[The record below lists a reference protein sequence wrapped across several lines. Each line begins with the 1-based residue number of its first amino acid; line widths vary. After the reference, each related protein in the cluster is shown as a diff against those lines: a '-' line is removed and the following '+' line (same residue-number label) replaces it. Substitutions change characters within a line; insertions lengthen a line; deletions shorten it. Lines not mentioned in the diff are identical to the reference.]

1 MVDAPDADQRETR
14 SLSPDVL
21 SVSDLNERISS
32 FIEQSSELH
41 NVHCIG
47 EVTDLH
53 QNSTALYFTLT
64 DGNAELPCMLWANR
78 YRKMD
83 AALEDGTEVIL
94 EGDIDYWVEGGK
106 IDLKPW
112 EVTVVGDGDQAAAVE
127 RLRSELD
134 ERGWFDDEQKL
145 RPPAFPER
153 VGVVTSLQ
161 GDARYDIQNAI
172 HEQDPTVDILVKD
185 ATVQGSEAP
194 TSIANGIHH
203 LDRSEDVDA
212 VIVSRGGGSDSN
224 LQAFNTERVAEAI
237 FTANTPIVT
246 AIGHTDDRLI
256 ADRVADMATI
266 TPTAAGEYIVNSR
279 SDFLA
284 SEIDPL
290 EQQLEAAYETFEQ
303 EHEHEQELAE
313 AVEQATASEGL
324 ATVYYKAAIV
334 VLLLLLLLLTTTLWL
349 WVI

>member
-1 MVDAPDADQRETR
+1 MADAEREVD
-14 SLSPDVL
+14 DVL
-21 SVSDLNERISS
+21 SGNVLSVQELNDRIASVV
-32 FIEQSSELH
+32 QDTPAL
-41 NVHCIG
+41 NGVRCIG

-64 DGNAELPCMLWANR
+64 DGDAELPCMLWANR
-78 YRKMD
+78 YQKMD
-83 AALEDGTEVIL
+83 ADLEDGTEVIL
-94 EGDIDYWVEGGK
+94 EGDIDYWTEGGK

-112 EVTVVGDGDQAAAVE
+112 EVIVVGDGDQAAAVE
-127 RLRSELD
+127 RLRSELE
-134 ERGWFDDEQKL
+134 ERGWFDDEQKQ

-153 VGVVTSLQ
+153 VGVVTSLR

-203 LDRSEDVDA
+203 LDRSEEVDSI
-212 VIVSRGGGSDSN
+212 IVGRGGGSDSN

-256 ADRVADMATI
+256 ADQIADVATI

-279 SDFLA
+279 EEFFAGEVKPLA
-284 SEIDPL
+284 
-290 EQQLEAAYETFEQ
+290 QQLDAAYETFQQ
-303 EHEHEQELAE
+303 EHEHERELAE
-313 AVEQATASEGL
+313 AVDEAAVPEGL
-324 ATVYYKAAIV
+324 PPVYYKAAIA
-334 VLLLLLLLLTTTLWL
+334 VLLLLLLAITGLWL
-349 WVI
+349 GVI

>member
-1 MVDAPDADQRETR
+1 MADAPDTERQAVNPDARE
-14 SLSPDVL
+14 VL
-21 SVSDLNERISS
+21 SVTELNDRIASVV
-32 FIEQSSELH
+32 EETPALH
-41 NVHCIG
+41 GVRCIG

-78 YRKMD
+78 YRNMD
-83 AALEDGTEVIL
+83 VDLEDGTEIIL
-94 EGDIDYWVEGGK
+94 KGDIDYWVEGGK

-112 EVTVVGDGDQAAAVE
+112 EVIVVGDGDQAAAVE
-127 RLRSELD
+127 RLRSELE
-134 ERGWFDDEQKL
+134 ERGWFDDEQKQ

-153 VGVVTSLQ
+153 VGVVTSLR

-172 HEQDPTVDILVKD
+172 HEQDPTVDIVVKD

-212 VIVSRGGGSDSN
+212 IIVGRGGGSDSN

-237 FTANTPIVT
+237 FTANTPVVT

-256 ADRVADMATI
+256 ADQVADVATI

-279 SDFLA
+279 EEFLA
-284 SEIDPL
+284 GEVKPL
-290 EQQLEAAYETFEQ
+290 EQQLEAAYETFQQ

-313 AVEQATASEGL
+313 AVEGAAAPEGL
-324 ATVYYKAAIV
+324 LPVYYKVAIA
-334 VLLLLLLLLTTTLWL
+334 VLLLLLLVITGLWL
-349 WVI
+349 GVI

>member
-1 MVDAPDADQRETR
+1 MADAPDTERQAIDADARE
-14 SLSPDVL
+14 VL
-21 SVSDLNERISS
+21 SVSQLNDRIASVV
-32 FIEQSSELH
+32 EATPTLH
-41 NVHCIG
+41 GVRCIG

-78 YRKMD
+78 YRQMD
-83 AALEDGTEVIL
+83 VDLEDGTEVIL
-94 EGDIDYWVEGGK
+94 EGDIDYWVKGGK

-112 EVTVVGDGDQAAAVE
+112 EVIVVGDGDQAAAVE
-127 RLRSELD
+127 RLRSELE
-134 ERGWFDDEQKL
+134 ERGWFDDEQKQQ
-145 RPPAFPER
+145 PPAFPER
-153 VGVVTSLQ
+153 VGVVTSLR

-185 ATVQGSEAP
+185 TTVQGSDAP

-212 VIVSRGGGSDSN
+212 IIVGRGGGSDSN

-237 FTANTPIVT
+237 FTANTPVVT

-256 ADRVADMATI
+256 ADQVADVATI

-279 SDFLA
+279 EEFLA
-284 SEIDPL
+284 SDVKPL
-290 EQQLEAAYETFEQ
+290 AQQLEAAYETFQQ
-303 EHEHEQELAE
+303 EHKHEQKLAE
-313 AVEQATASEGL
+313 AVDEAAAPEGL
-324 ATVYYKAAIV
+324 PPVYYKAAIA
-334 VLLLLLLLLTTTLWL
+334 VLLLLLLVITGLWL
-349 WVI
+349 GVI

>member
-1 MVDAPDADQRETR
+1 MADAPDAERQAAE
-14 SLSPDVL
+14 PDAGEVL
-21 SVSDLNERISS
+21 SVSQLNDRIASVV
-32 FIEQSSELH
+32 EDAPALDG
-41 NVHCIG
+41 VRCIG

-64 DGNAELPCMLWANR
+64 DGDAELPCMIWANR

-83 AALEDGTEVIL
+83 ADLEDGTEVIL
-94 EGDIDYWVEGGK
+94 EGDIDYWTEGGK

-112 EVTVVGDGDQAAAVE
+112 EVIVVGDGDQAAAVE
-127 RLRSELD
+127 RLRSELE
-134 ERGWFDDEQKL
+134 ERGWFDDEQKQQ
-145 RPPAFPER
+145 PPAFPER
-153 VGVVTSLQ
+153 VGVVTSLR
-161 GDARYDIQNAI
+161 GDARYDIQSAI

-212 VIVSRGGGSDSN
+212 IIVGRGGGSDSN

-256 ADRVADMATI
+256 ADQVADVATI
-266 TPTAAGEYIVNSR
+266 TPTAAGEYIATSR
-279 SDFLA
+279 EEFLA
-284 SEIDPL
+284 SEIKPL
-290 EQQLEAAYETFEQ
+290 EQQFEAAYETFEQ

-313 AVEQATASEGL
+313 AVDEAATPEGL
-324 ATVYYKAAIV
+324 APIYYKAAIT
-334 VLLLLLLLLTTTLWL
+334 VLLLLLLIITGLWL
-349 WVI
+349 GVI

>member
-1 MVDAPDADQRETR
+1 MDDASNADQREKQPATTE
-14 SLSPDVL
+14 VL
-21 SVSDLNERISS
+21 SVSDLNERIAS
-32 FIEQSSELH
+32 FIEQSSELQA
-41 NVHCIG
+41 VRCIG
-47 EVTDLH
+47 EVTDFH

-64 DGNAELPCMLWANR
+64 DGDAELPCMIWANR
-78 YRKMD
+78 YREMD
-83 AALEDGTEVIL
+83 ADLKDGTEVIL

-112 EVTVVGDGDQAAAVE
+112 EMIVVGDGDQAAAVE
-127 RLRSELD
+127 RLRSELE
-134 ERGWFDDEQKL
+134 ERGWFDDEQKQ

-153 VGVVTSLQ
+153 VGVVTSLR

-203 LDRSEDVDA
+203 LDRSKDVDA
-212 VIVSRGGGSDSN
+212 IIVGRGGGSDSD
-224 LQAFNTERVAEAI
+224 LQAFNTERVAEAT

-246 AIGHTDDRLI
+246 AIGHTDDQLI
-256 ADRVADMATI
+256 ADRVADMAAI
-266 TPTAAGEYIVNSR
+266 TPTAAGEYIAKSR
-279 SDFLA
+279 NDFLA
-284 SEIDPL
+284 SEIEPL

-313 AVEQATASEGL
+313 AVEEATALEGL
-324 ATVYYKAAIV
+324 PTVYYKATIA
-334 VLLLLLLLLTTTLWL
+334 VLLLLLLLITALWL
-349 WVI
+349 GVI

>member
-1 MVDAPDADQRETR
+1 MADAPDAERQAAE
-14 SLSPDVL
+14 PDAGEVL
-21 SVSDLNERISS
+21 SVSQLNDRIASVVQDTPALNS
-32 FIEQSSELH
+32 
-41 NVHCIG
+41 VRCIG

-53 QNSTALYFTLT
+53 KNSTALYFTLT
-64 DGNAELPCMLWANR
+64 DGDAELPCMIWANR

-83 AALEDGTEVIL
+83 ADLEDGTEVIL
-94 EGDIDYWVEGGK
+94 EGDIDYWTEGGK

-112 EVTVVGDGDQAAAVE
+112 EVIVVGDGDQAAAVE
-127 RLRSELD
+127 RLRSELE
-134 ERGWFDDEQKL
+134 ERGWFDDEQKQ

-153 VGVVTSLQ
+153 VGVVTSLR

-203 LDRSEDVDA
+203 LDRSEEVDSI
-212 VIVSRGGGSDSN
+212 IVGRGGGSDSN
-224 LQAFNTERVAEAI
+224 LQAFNTEQVAEAI

-256 ADRVADMATI
+256 ADQVADVATI

-279 SDFLA
+279 EEFLA
-284 SEIDPL
+284 GEVKPL
-290 EQQLEAAYETFEQ
+290 AQQLDAAYETFQQ
-303 EHEHEQELAE
+303 EHEHKRELAE
-313 AVEQATASEGL
+313 AVDEAAVPEGL
-324 ATVYYKAAIV
+324 PPVYYKAAIA
-334 VLLLLLLLLTTTLWL
+334 VLLLLLLAITGLWL
-349 WVI
+349 GVI